1 MLALLVGLGA
11 MLAGCDNPE
20 KMKDV
25 PQEALPK
32 VSPNPL
38 TLKGSTVDG
47 KVTGQF
53 PPKYFNKSATLELTP
68 VLVYGGQELKLPSRK
83 YQGEKVT
90 DNNPVVS
97 YDNGGSYAVDF
108 SFPYDPAMM
117 RSDLELRLTLFY
129 KGKSVTF
136 DEGVKLAPGINVTQL
151 LVENEGEPSLL
162 PHGRGG
168 DEALKQD
175 AQINFAMQKSD
186 IRNGELTSDDIVAL
200 KQVLAS
206 LTKDDKLTLKNIE
219 IKSYAS
225 PDGPV
230 DLNDKL
236 SKSRGTETQKWLG
249 KTLKSSKQDA
259 SVVNITESSTD
270 WDGFKQMVQKSQ
282 IEDKDLILRV
292 LDMYSDPD
300 TRNKEMHNLGKVFQ
314 EVAEKILPE
323 LRRSSMRANLL
334 RKGLTDEEL
343 KAIVDAKSYD
353 QLSLTDGLYVAT
365 LYDDFMEKA
374 AIYENLM
381 GRFEDVRPANN
392 LAYVYLKQNR
402 LADVPKALDKAVALD
417 PENPAVLNNQG
428 VLALAQGNTEEAA
441 RLFAR
446 ATAAGPEVKANLG
459 MIAITKGNY
468 SQAVDYLAGTDTFN
482 QGLANLLNNN
492 LDAAKNIFTKLP
504 SGKAAYGL
512 AIIGARNGDEK
523 MIADNLK
530 TAFERDSKL
539 KEWAKKDVEF
549 IRFAQS
555 ALVSA
560 LLN

>member
-90 DNNPVVS
+90 DNNPVIS

-117 RSDLELRLTLFY
+117 RSDLELRLTLSY

-343 KAIVDAKSYD
+343 KAIVEAKSYD

-441 RLFAR
+441 RLFTR

-459 MIAITKGNY
+459 VIAITKGNY

-512 AIIGARNGDEK
+512 AIVGARNGDEK

-555 ALVSA
+555 ALLSA

>member
-1 MLALLVGLGA
+1 MLALLAGLVA

-38 TLKGSTVDG
+38 TLRGSTVDG

-53 PPKYFNKSATLELTP
+53 PPKYFNKAATLELTP

-83 YQGEKVT
+83 YQGEKVA

-97 YDNGGSYAVDF
+97 YENGGSYSVDF

-117 RSDLELRLTLFY
+117 RSDLELRLTLSY
-129 KGKSVTF
+129 KGKAVPF
-136 DEGVKLAPGINVTQL
+136 DEGIKLAPGINVTQL
-151 LVENEGEPSLL
+151 LVENVGEPSLL
-162 PHGRGG
+162 PHGRGA

-175 AQINFAMQKSD
+175 AKINFAMQKSE
-186 IRNGELTSDDIVAL
+186 IRKGELTDDDVVAL

-206 LTKDDKLTLKNIE
+206 LSQDDKLALTNIE
-219 IKSYAS
+219 VRSYAS

-236 SKSRGTETQKWLG
+236 SRSRGTETQKWLG
-249 KTLKSSKQDA
+249 KTLKSNKQDVN
-259 SVVNITESSTD
+259 VVNITESSTD
-270 WDGFKQMVQKSQ
+270 WDGFKKMVQESS
-282 IEDKDLILRV
+282 IADKDLILRV

-323 LRRSSMRANLL
+323 LRRSNMRANLV
-334 RKGLTDEEL
+334 RKGLTDDEL
-343 KAIVDAKSYD
+343 KAIVDAKNFD

-365 LYDDFMEKA
+365 LYDDFMVKA

-381 GRFEDVRPANN
+381 GRFEDVRAANN
-392 LAYVYLKQNR
+392 LAYVYLRQNR
-402 LADVPKALDKAVALD
+402 LADVPKALDKAAALD

-428 VLALAQGNTEEAA
+428 VLALMQGNNDEAE
-441 RLFAR
+441 RLFTR

-459 MIAITKGNY
+459 VIAIMKGNY
-468 SQAVDYLAGTDTFN
+468 SQAVDYLAGTGTFN

-492 LDAAKNIFTKLP
+492 LDAAKNIFSKLS
-504 SGKAAYGL
+504 SGKAAYGM

-523 MIADNLK
+523 MIADNLRE
-530 TAFERDSKL
+530 AFSRDSSL
-539 KEWAKKDVEF
+539 KKWAQKDVEF

-555 ALVSA
+555 ELVNA
-560 LLN
+560 LLK

>member
-90 DNNPVVS
+90 DNNPVIS

-117 RSDLELRLTLFY
+117 RSDLELRLTLSY
-129 KGKSVTF
+129 KGKSVPF

-151 LVENEGEPSLL
+151 LVENVGEPSLL

-186 IRNGELTSDDIVAL
+186 IRKGELTSDDIVAL

-270 WDGFKQMVQKSQ
+270 WDGFKQMVQASQ

-446 ATAAGPEVKANLG
+446 ATAAGPEVRANLG
-459 MIAITKGNY
+459 VIAITKGNY

-530 TAFERDSKL
+530 TAFERDSTL